1 MKMIPKRSLTMRD
14 NMKVYKI
21 LFHIL
26 FILLPSSSLFAA
38 GDETDD
44 TLYAVAKIMVAV
56 TLLSIL
62 LVVWLVLVYSE
73 KNDTE
78 GKIFKKPFSMFFEL
92 LTKSTPVEKEH
103 EILLD
108 HDYDGIRELNN
119 RIPPWFHGL
128 LWTTIIFAFVYMIR
142 YHVAGSGNV
151 QEEEYLEEIRLATVE
166 RQILI
171 KTGAFLNEETVTV
184 TGDPAALN
192 SGKEIFIRNCAAC
205 HASDGGGLVG
215 PNLTD
220 DYWINGGGIK
230 NIFKT
235 IKYGVP
241 QKGMISWQTQ
251 LNPTQIQ
258 EVSSYILNLHGTSP
272 AVPKKPEG
280 NKWEEAEEDTNKTG
294 S

>member
-1 MKMIPKRSLTMRD
+1 
-14 NMKVYKI
+14 MKVYKI